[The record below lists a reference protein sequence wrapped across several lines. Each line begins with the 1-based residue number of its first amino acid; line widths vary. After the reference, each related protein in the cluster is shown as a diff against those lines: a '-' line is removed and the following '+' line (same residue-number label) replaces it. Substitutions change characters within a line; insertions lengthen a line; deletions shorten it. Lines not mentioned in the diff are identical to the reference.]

1 VCACVCVCVCGVCAF
16 FRVCDHYTS
25 FSDNKDP
32 SQAHRRNIYTH
43 PLLQRGWRGRKQ
55 VPVPIPSTR
64 KSIVFTHKTLPP
76 EMSTRKRLTAQITH
90 RKHAQGAMPPTWYN
104 RPTPGLC
111 RPAPFPHTVVETRC
125 REQGGGYHETF
136 IGSARAEMKVDYSE
150 TRSKTPIDCFVC
162 VPLCFLS
169 VLVFVLFLPVHHRL
183 LTVI

>member
-1 VCACVCVCVCGVCAF
+1 MRVRLCVPVCVCGVCAF

-43 PLLQRGWRGRKQ
+43 PLLQRGWRGRKR

-90 RKHAQGAMPPTWYN
+90 HKHAQGAMPPTWYN
-104 RPTPGLC
+104 RPTSGLC

-150 TRSKTPIDCFVC
+150 T
-162 VPLCFLS
+162 
-169 VLVFVLFLPVHHRL
+169 
-183 LTVI
+183 TVRCPTISY